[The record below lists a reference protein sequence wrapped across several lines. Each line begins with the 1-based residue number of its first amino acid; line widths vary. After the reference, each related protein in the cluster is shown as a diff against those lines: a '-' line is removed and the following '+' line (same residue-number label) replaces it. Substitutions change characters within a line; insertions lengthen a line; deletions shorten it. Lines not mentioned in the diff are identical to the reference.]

1 MIYYVSQLLHK
12 TSLAKLIFPILG
24 YANPLVIAMSVAL
37 FFMVRNLPVY
47 TNSFLNKLLSANLF
61 IYLITEIGA
70 FVSYQQL
77 ANEFDQSFCS
87 ALVHSVAIVVS
98 CVLAGQVIMFV
109 VALLV
114 ENGEKILNVKLKK

>member
-1 MIYYVSQLLHK
+1 
-12 TSLAKLIFPILG
+12 
-24 YANPLVIAMSVAL
+24 MSVAL

-70 FVSYQQL
+70 FVSYRQL
-77 ANEFDQSFCS
+77 ANEFDQSLCS

-98 CVLAGQVIMFV
+98 CVLAGQAIMFV

-114 ENGEKILNVKLKK
+114 ENGEKILNVK